1 MAASN
6 LRNNIDIT
14 DTTVG
19 VTVSE
24 DVYRDVFL
32 SFICFVLSLFPCD
45 SYHQT
50 LESSFFFP
58 MVIMSNH
65 GKSSTTSD

>member
-50 LESSFFFP
+50 LESSFFF
-58 MVIMSNH
+58 SNGNH
-65 GKSSTTSD
+65 VESWEIIHYK